1 MDTNADTLPIYEN
14 MAVISNQMLDAARNA
29 NWELLSALE
38 LRSSAYIETLKK
50 NGASEDQIDNSDN
63 ALRERKV
70 ALIKKILAD
79 DRDIR
84 NLTEPWMKQLSSLI
98 KNTGN
103 ERKLAQA
110 YGVSQDL

>member
-1 MDTNADTLPIYEN
+1 MAANVDTLPIYES
-14 MAVISNQMLDAARNA
+14 MAVISKQMLDAARNA

-38 LRSSAYIETLKK
+38 LRSSEYTEVLK
-50 NGASEDQIDNSDN
+50 NSNASEDRIDNNDRE
-63 ALRERKV
+63 LRERKV

-84 NLTEPWMKQLSSLI
+84 NLTEPWMQELSSLI
-98 KNTGN
+98 KNTSN

-110 YGVSQDL
+110 YGVNQDI